1 MGLFSSLFGKKKQ
14 DEPPYPSW
22 VNDSVKMEAFLS
34 TLQAQVEQKN
44 IPEKFLAGIM
54 TNDYGRNKLL
64 FTAGLMEQHGAS
76 VDVVSELNSGTTFIL
91 RFPTQHHDEEG
102 RCTGTKY

>member
-76 VDVVSELNSGTTFIL
+76 YDDQVKAIVSHIEKYWLNTDDKEMWY
-91 RFPTQHHDEEG
+91 R
-102 RCTGTKY
+102 

>member
-22 VNDSVKMEAFLS
+22 ASDSTKMTAFIS
-34 TLQAQVEQKN
+34 TLKEKAKQRD
-44 IPEKFLAGIM
+44 IPEKFLGGVM
-54 TNDYGRNKLL
+54 TNEYGLNKLL

-76 VDVVSELNSGTTFIL
+76 YEEQVKVVIDNIE
-91 RFPTQHHDEEG
+91 
-102 RCTGTKY
+102 KYWSNMDDKETWYN

>member
-1 MGLFSSLFGKKKQ
+1 MGLFSSLFGRKKQ
-14 DEPPYPSW
+14 DEQPYPSW
-22 VNDSVKMEAFLS
+22 VNDSVKMQAFLA

-44 IPEKFLAGIM
+44 IPEKFLAGVM

-76 VDVVSELNSGTTFIL
+76 YDDQVKAVVGHIE
-91 RFPTQHHDEEG
+91 
-102 RCTGTKY
+102 KYW